1 MHLKTRNEFPTN
13 LILCRCELSLR
24 YTRYIFGCVG
34 TRDVYKTL
42 DLAPRH
48 YVHIQHFRSFSYYLH
63 ATNSLLQSIR
73 LPLLT
78 MHMLC
83 LSNLSLKFS
92 HGLTSG

>member
-1 MHLKTRNEFPTN
+1 MHLKTRNEFPTSFFVAAN
-13 LILCRCELSLR
+13 CR
-24 YTRYIFGCVG
+24 YVTRVIFSAVLGHKTFTRFG
-34 TRDVYKTL
+34 TWFRGD
-42 DLAPRH
+42 
-48 YVHIQHFRSFSYYLH
+48 YVQIQHFRSFSYYLH

-83 LSNLSLKFS
+83 LSNISLKFS